1 MRQFLIILLI
11 IFSPL
16 LVNAKSWGK
25 DSTEIKTKLAA
36 FAKKYRL
43 KDDIRIKLE
52 RSLIE
57 ETYKYIDLRQRMEK
71 SKLPNG
77 EMYDYHFTVEDSV
90 QIIDDWSNSGKSDSE
105 IQEMIIEGRNRVIK
119 KIFNPELLKEKM
131 RNDRYYRFQR
141 REILNDP
148 RLGNLLIDYFFP
160 VVYYDKSKLKQKSTS
175 KK

>member
-1 MRQFLIILLI
+1 MKKIVILLFTI
-11 IFSPL
+11 LVPL
-16 LVNAKSWGK
+16 FASAKSWGK
-25 DSTEIKTKLAA
+25 DSTEIKTKLAV

-57 ETYKYIDLRQRMEK
+57 ETYKEINLNERKEK

-77 EMYDYHFTVEDSV
+77 EMYVYPFTEEDSLLLTSFSAIGV
-90 QIIDDWSNSGKSDSE
+90 SE
-105 IQEMIIEGRNRVIK
+105 QEIFERIEKEK
-119 KIFNPELLKEKM
+119 KIVRKKSYEPSLIKEGM

-141 REILNDP
+141 REILDDP
-148 RLGNLLIDYFFP
+148 KLESLLIEHFSTA
-160 VVYYDKSKLKQKSTS
+160 VYYDKSKLKQKSSS

>member
-1 MRQFLIILLI
+1 MRQLLIILLI

-16 LVNAKSWGK
+16 LVNAQSWGM

-52 RSLIE
+52 RNIIE
-57 ETYKYIDLRQRMEK
+57 ETYKYFDLRQRMEK

-77 EMYDYHFTVEDSV
+77 EMYDYPFTEEDSV
-90 QIIDDWSNSGKSDSE
+90 DIVDFWSNHGKSDSE
-105 IQEMIIEGRNRVIK
+105 IQEIIIVERNRVTK
-119 KIFNPELLKEKM
+119 KIVNPELIKEQM
-131 RNDRYYRFQR
+131 RNERYYRFQR
-141 REILNDP
+141 REILDDP
-148 RLGNLLIDYFFP
+148 RLGNLLIDHFSTA
-160 VVYYDKSKLKQKSTS
+160 VYYDKSKLKQKSSS

>member
-1 MRQFLIILLI
+1 MRQLLIILLI

-16 LVNAKSWGK
+16 LVNAQKWGK
-25 DSTEIKTKLAA
+25 DSTEIKTKLAV

-52 RSLIE
+52 RNLIE
-57 ETYKYIDLRQRMEK
+57 ETYKYFDLQQRMEK

-77 EMYDYHFTVEDSV
+77 EMYDYPFTEEDSV
-90 QIIDDWSNSGKSDSE
+90 NIVEMLTVNGRSDAE
-105 IQEMIIEGRNRVIK
+105 IQEMIIKVKNQENKRNCS
-119 KIFNPELLKEKM
+119 PELVKEGM

-141 REILNDP
+141 REILDDP

-175 KK
+175 IK

>member
-1 MRQFLIILLI
+1 
-11 IFSPL
+11 
-16 LVNAKSWGK
+16 
-25 DSTEIKTKLAA
+25 
-36 FAKKYRL
+36 
-43 KDDIRIKLE
+43 
-52 RSLIE
+52 
-57 ETYKYIDLRQRMEK
+57 MEK

>member
-1 MRQFLIILLI
+1 MKNIVILLFTI
-11 IFSPL
+11 LISLFAS
-16 LVNAKSWGK
+16 AKSWGK
-25 DSTEIKTKLAA
+25 DSTEIKTKLAL

-57 ETYKYIDLRQRMEK
+57 ETYKNIDLQQRMEK

-77 EMYDYHFTVEDSV
+77 EMYDYPFTEEDSLLFTSFIAIGV
-90 QIIDDWSNSGKSDSE
+90 SE
-105 IQEMIIEGRNRVIK
+105 QEIFERIEKEK
-119 KIFNPELLKEKM
+119 KIVRKKNCQPSLIKEGM

-141 REILNDP
+141 REILDDP
-148 RLGNLLIDYFFP
+148 KLESLLIEHFSTA
-160 VVYYDKSKLKQKSTS
+160 VYYDKSKLKQKSPS

>member
-1 MRQFLIILLI
+1 MKNIVILLFTI
-11 IFSPL
+11 LVPL
-16 LVNAKSWGK
+16 FASAKSWGK

-57 ETYKYIDLRQRMEK
+57 ETYKEINLNERKEK

-77 EMYDYHFTVEDSV
+77 EMYVYPFTEEDSLLLTSFSAIGV
-90 QIIDDWSNSGKSDSE
+90 SE
-105 IQEMIIEGRNRVIK
+105 QEIFERIEKEK
-119 KIFNPELLKEKM
+119 KIVRKKNCEPSLIKEGM

-141 REILNDP
+141 REILDDP
-148 RLGNLLIDYFFP
+148 KLESLLIEHFSTA
-160 VVYYDKSKLKQKSTS
+160 VYYDKRKLKQKSTS